1 MDALAQYDTINSK
14 KENML
19 LVNDRDSEII
29 TISTYT
35 NLQYLCN
42 EAKDIFMNG
51 TFKCCPN
58 HFMQLYTIHGWKN
71 GTNIPLVYAL
81 SPSKTEQ
88 CHRSMWSL
96 LLRRNTETN
105 LNLRPEV
112 VHLDFERAMHNAVS
126 AFFPDT
132 RIDFCR
138 FHLGQCWCR
147 KIQALGLSGLYKDKS
162 TEEGK
167 WLSKFFDISFFE
179 PQEVEESF
187 VEDIM
192 FWYTG
197 EW

>member
-1 MDALAQYDTINSK
+1 MRVSGKKADTALCIARSK
-14 KENML
+14 SRC
-19 LVNDRDSEII
+19 RDSEII

-42 EAKDIFMNG
+42 ETKDIFMNG

-58 HFMQLYTIHGWKN
+58 HFMQLYTIHGCKN

-88 CHRSMWSL
+88 CYRSMWSL

-126 AFFPDT
+126 AFLLLIVSYCAKASIVSNLVFGIEYDAYSP
-132 RIDFCR
+132 
-138 FHLGQCWCR
+138 
-147 KIQALGLSGLYKDKS
+147 LSYIL
-162 TEEGK
+162 
-167 WLSKFFDISFFE
+167 
-179 PQEVEESF
+179 Q
-187 VEDIM
+187 
-192 FWYTG
+192 
-197 EW
+197 